1 MPHPLRV
8 GLKLSPQVYPVETHR
23 AVWKIADD
31 AGFDGLWGFD
41 HLLALGPDPTKP
53 VFEGW
58 TMLAAMAEAT
68 KRVRI
73 GLMVA
78 GNLYRHPGLHAKIGA
93 TIDHLSGGRLDFGIG
108 AAWNEPEF
116 KELGWEFPPLGERL
130 GRFGEAV
137 RVIKRQALGWEF
149 PPLGERLGRFGE
161 AVRVIKRLWTKD
173 RANFKGKYY
182 TLVDAIAE
190 PKPVQ
195 KPYPP
200 IWIGGSGPQRTL
212 KIVAR
217 HGDVWNSNAG
227 EMEQTISLSKILDE
241 HCKVVGRDPNA
252 VRRSVQFPF
261 TTVEESMKVA
271 EAYLKA
277 GFTEQVVMMRGPDP
291 VKSAE
296 LAASGLL
303 PRMRALG

>member
-1 MPHPLRV
+1 MPPLRV
-8 GLKLSPQVYPVETHR
+8 GLKLAPQIYPIATHR
-23 AVWKIADD
+23 AVWKIADE

-41 HLLALGPDPTKP
+41 HLLALGGEPTQP

-116 KELGWEFPPLGERL
+116 VQLGM
-130 GRFGEAV
+130 
-137 RVIKRQALGWEF
+137 EF

-161 AVRVIKRLWTKD
+161 AVRVIKRLWTQE
-173 RANFKGKYY
+173 RASFKGKYY
-182 TLVDAIAE
+182 TLTDAIAE

-227 EMEQTISLSKILDE
+227 EMEKTIALSKILDA
-241 HCKVVGRDPNA
+241 HCATVGRDPNA
-252 VRRSVQFPF
+252 VRRSVQFRL
-261 TTVEESMKVA
+261 TTVDESLKVA
-271 EAYLKA
+271 ETYLKA
-277 GFTEQVVMMRGPDP
+277 GFTEQIVMLGGPDP
-291 VKSAE
+291 AKNAE
-296 LAASGLL
+296 LAAKELL
-303 PRMRALG
+303 PRMWRLG